1 MCETTPPVPTA
12 HLETLLRDKSIACDE
27 LFKKCLG
34 DSNACENYIDFRQ
47 LPLQPQQNLF
57 NKWTR
62 EFEADV
68 CLETIACSVN
78 QLSTRGE
85 TDAESLTMNILR
97 EEYYIGKN
105 LQILRGIIAPVLK
118 R

>member
-12 HLETLLRDKSIACDE
+12 HLETLLRDKRIACDE

-34 DSNACENYIDFRQ
+34 DSNACENYIDFQQ
-47 LPLQPQQNLF
+47 LQLQSQQKLF

-62 EFEADV
+62 EFEGD
-68 CLETIACSVN
+68 ETGPMSLDYRLQPVD
-78 QLSTRGE
+78 GDE
-85 TDAESLTMNILR
+85 TDADSLTMSILR
-97 EEYYIGKN
+97 EECYIDVN
-105 LQILRGIIAPVLK
+105 LQILRGILIPVLE